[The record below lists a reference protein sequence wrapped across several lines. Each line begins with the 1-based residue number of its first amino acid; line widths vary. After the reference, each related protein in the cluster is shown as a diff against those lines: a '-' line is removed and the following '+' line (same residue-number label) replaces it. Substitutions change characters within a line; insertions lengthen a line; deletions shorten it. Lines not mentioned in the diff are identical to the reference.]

1 MVRTGEKSG
10 TGKFA
15 SAIPV
20 KKYNPER
27 NEKMKQTK
35 KLVSF
40 LLALVMILSMTVTVF
55 AAGETGSIT
64 INKSSTVPVEGK
76 TFNAYRILDVQPV
89 GDGYVYTV
97 PAKLKSFYTS
107 RYSLNG
113 NEGNFDYQVA
123 QKISEETDMFAFAT
137 DALAAAKAAGIT
149 PGTAAAAEGA
159 DSVTIDNLALG
170 YYVVEDVGAATPI
183 SALILDTIDK
193 DVAINIKADKP
204 SIDKKID
211 GTKDT
216 DDTTTG
222 DVENNNAAIGDKVP
236 YKVTSK
242 VPDMTGYTKY
252 YFVVN
257 DTLSK
262 GLTFNDDVAITIGT
276 KTLVKGTDYTVT
288 STENDKDG
296 TTAVKIVFK
305 NFIQYA
311 AETYK
316 NADITITYSAT
327 VNEDAVIGTAGN
339 PNEVTLVYSHNPNIK
354 PGDGDE
360 PGPDFPVGETPKSIT
375 RTFVTGIELEKV
387 DPQGKKLTGAEFKIE
402 GTKLNQ
408 VLISKEEFIED
419 ESGEYWKLKDDSYTK
434 TAPTITNDNRDNS
447 AEYDSTTT
455 KYKKTNKKEIAKTKE
470 NVEATGFVDEN
481 GILTFEGLSAG
492 TYKITEL
499 TAPNGYN
506 LLKKSIEL
514 TITFTAPE
522 NSSAECTW
530 TYSWKVEGKD
540 VNNNSATIRVVNEA
554 GTELP
559 STGGTGT
566 TIFYVLGFVLMAGAA
581 VLLITRRRM
590 NAEK

>member
-1 MVRTGEKSG
+1 
-10 TGKFA
+10 
-15 SAIPV
+15 
-20 KKYNPER
+20 
-27 NEKMKQTK
+27 MKQTK

-211 GTKDT
+211 GTIDT

-262 GLTFNDDVAITIGT
+262 GLTFNDDVAIKIGT
-276 KTLVKGTDYTVT
+276 KDLVKDTDYTVT
-288 STENDKDG
+288 STKNKDG
-296 TTAVKIVFK
+296 ITAVKIVFI
-305 NFIQYA
+305 NFIQYKDQ
-311 AETYK
+311 T
-316 NADITITYSAT
+316 NADILITYSAT
-327 VNEDAVIGTAGN
+327 INEYAAIGTTGN
-339 PNEVTLVYSHNPNIK
+339 PNEVMLIYSNDPNKETK
-354 PGDGDE
+354 PGDE
-360 PGPDFPVGETPKSIT
+360 PGPDSPVGETPKSVT

-387 DPQGKKLTGAEFKIE
+387 DPEEEKLTGAEFKIE

-408 VLISKEEFIED
+408 VLISKEEFIKD
-419 ESGEYWKLKDDSYTK
+419 ENGEYWKLIDGSYTK
-434 TAPTITNDNRDNS
+434 TAPTITGDNRDNS

-455 KYKKTNKKEIAKTKE
+455 KYKKTNKKEIAETKE
-470 NVEATGFVDEN
+470 NVEAIGLVDEN
-481 GILTFEGLSAG
+481 GILTFEGLAAG
-492 TYKITEL
+492 EYTITEL

-506 LLKKSIEL
+506 LLKDPIEL

-540 VNNNSATIRVVNEA
+540 VNNNSAAIRVVNEA